1 MPRETKAELKEKI
14 RELEEAQERLLASK
28 TQFVNENTRLKLEV
42 DRTQIKYEKLQQDYA
57 DLRIALIK
65 FETRM
70 HEVAALLRAY
80 CGKLRDPISYTFI
93 SGVVSIIFDEN
104 LNEFL
109 LSLLDKSVWKL
120 QKNKKKKG
128 VKLLDYDPTCRIKV
142 IKVIKDYTGCKLVEA
157 RDASED
163 LPRIFTLDDLKNISD
178 LTEFKEDLESIGST
192 VEMVEV

>member
-1 MPRETKAELKEKI
+1 VEKI
-14 RELEEAQERLLASK
+14 RELEEAQKRFITNK

-42 DRTQIKYEKLQQDYA
+42 DRTQIKYEKLQQNYA
-57 DLRIALIK
+57 DLRIELIK

-70 HEVAALLRAY
+70 QEVAALLRAY
-80 CGKLRDPISYTFI
+80 CGKLRDPIAYTFI

-120 QKNKKKKG
+120 QENKKKKG
-128 VKLLDYDPTCRIKV
+128 VKLLNSGEHNIKV
-142 IKVIKDYTGCKLVEA
+142 IKVIRVYTDMNLKEA
-157 RDASED
+157 KEASERLPWVFTTDDPRVVGD
-163 LPRIFTLDDLKNISD
+163 LN
-178 LTEFKEDLESIGST
+178 EFKGALEEVGAT